1 MKLVSDYSVDLIHY
15 EEVSFHPIIQYMLIG
30 VLVLMAYLRTEV
42 PPGIPS
48 NILALVTVMLVIV
61 YTTFR
66 KLRITVSDTHLT
78 VGFGYIRHTVRIDNI
93 DTIEATHAPWYRY
106 GGFGIRMGWDWSVA
120 YIQNWRPGVR
130 VVPKKGRV
138 LYFSSNQ
145 PDIIAQKIKVKL
157 AH

>member
-1 MKLVSDYSVDLIHY
+1 MKLVSDYSVDLIHH
-15 EEVSFHPIIQYMLIG
+15 EEVSFHPVIQYMLIS
-30 VLVLMAYLRTEV
+30 VLVLMAYLSTEV

-48 NILALVTVMLVIV
+48 NILALVTVILVIV
-61 YTTFR
+61 YMTFR
-66 KLRITVSDTHLT
+66 KLRITISDTHLI

-93 DTIEATHAPWYRY
+93 DTIEATLAPWYRY

-120 YIQNWRPGVR
+120 YIQNWRLGVR

-145 PDIIAQKIKVKL
+145 PDIIVEKIKQKR

>member
-1 MKLVSDYSVDLIHY
+1 MKQVPDYSVDLIYY
-15 EEVSFHPIIQYMLIG
+15 EEVSFHPVIQYMLFG
-30 VLVLMAYLRTEV
+30 VFVLMAYISTEV
-42 PPGIPS
+42 PLGIPS
-48 NILALVTVMLVIV
+48 NILALVTVIIVIV
-61 YTTFR
+61 YMTFR

-93 DTIEATHAPWYRY
+93 DTVEATQVPWYRY

-145 PDIIAQKIKVKL
+145 PYIIAEKIKPKL